1 MRRFQDEVRSALLK
15 YALTPGLLVAF
26 ICIFLAALYWER
38 NVVTRTAEEARTA
51 GEIFTE
57 LTHDYEARAAALAMN
72 GTAPIH
78 GTAQERRLYFERLY
92 AELSLHGTLPRFYLM
107 DAERQMLFQTHAGIP
122 SYLESPPPH
131 WGVLSRMDTAE
142 GCVQEFVPRGEH
154 EWDYVVGQA
163 IHAPL
168 PVGQV
173 HGAVPVKTEGY
184 AVFVMSVQELAKRL
198 QTGEKIHVV
207 LADRAGRAPFS
218 TMTIFRDPVF
228 HKIVPEVADA
238 HGLVEVEGQQFYV
251 VQEPVLDG
259 HFTVYAILPV
269 GSRIAQFATGAAI
282 LLAVLLLMVPLIF
295 FRVRRETAEKTR
307 AMDEIV
313 AAFRTV
319 RHGNLERELVIQTG
333 NEFEEIAG
341 EYNRMVQSLVRL
353 MQENEERARVSVISE
368 LRQLES
374 QFNPHFLFNTLE
386 NIKFMTKLDPDAA
399 VRMIT
404 ALSALLRYSI
414 DNRVQRVPLAED
426 IRHLENYIEIQ
437 RQRFGARL
445 NYSQE
450 IAESAKACFVPKLLL
465 QPVVENAIHYGANA
479 EGEIHITTRIAAT
492 DGNLHIR
499 IEDAGTGME
508 AETLKHLRCMMERGE
523 NSSIHTG
530 IYNIH
535 RRIQLLYGM
544 EYGIEITRRAEGGTC
559 VAMLLPMDDGE
570 GGVCDVAR
578 AHR

>member
-15 YALTPGLLVAF
+15 YALTPGLLVAL

-131 WGVLSRMDTAE
+131 WGVLSRMDAAE

-173 HGAVPVKTEGY
+173 HGAVPAKTEGY

-269 GSRIAQFATGAAI
+269 GSRIARI
-282 LLAVLLLMVPLIF
+282 RPPLRF
-295 FRVRRETAEKTR
+295 DFSR
-307 AMDEIV
+307 
-313 AAFRTV
+313 FRTV
-319 RHGNLERELVIQTG
+319 PAVGTTRKRIVSVKSIKGITGFIAAGPAVSVLRHGSAPLCR
-333 NEFEEIAG
+333 FA
-341 EYNRMVQSLVRL
+341 RS
-353 MQENEERARVSVISE
+353 EN
-368 LRQLES
+368 
-374 QFNPHFLFNTLE
+374 T
-386 NIKFMTKLDPDAA
+386 
-399 VRMIT
+399 
-404 ALSALLRYSI
+404 
-414 DNRVQRVPLAED
+414 
-426 IRHLENYIEIQ
+426 
-437 RQRFGARL
+437 
-445 NYSQE
+445 
-450 IAESAKACFVPKLLL
+450 
-465 QPVVENAIHYGANA
+465 
-479 EGEIHITTRIAAT
+479 
-492 DGNLHIR
+492 
-499 IEDAGTGME
+499 
-508 AETLKHLRCMMERGE
+508 ERGK
-523 NSSIHTG
+523 NCKNGNTFFNMFHTTSPIKTFAG
-530 IYNIH
+530 CFNI
-535 RRIQLLYGM
+535 RKSF
-544 EYGIEITRRAEGGTC
+544 
-559 VAMLLPMDDGE
+559 
-570 GGVCDVAR
+570 
-578 AHR
+578 